1 MKQVW
6 YVHDPSEASWWPQL
20 FDTKLAAEQ
29 YARMLFPNETEDK
42 RYARIHYREVYSIID
57 PQGE

>member
-6 YVHDPSEASWWPQL
+6 YVHDPSEPGWPQL

-42 RYARIHYREVYSIID
+42 RYARIYYREVYSSIED
-57 PQGE
+57 AK